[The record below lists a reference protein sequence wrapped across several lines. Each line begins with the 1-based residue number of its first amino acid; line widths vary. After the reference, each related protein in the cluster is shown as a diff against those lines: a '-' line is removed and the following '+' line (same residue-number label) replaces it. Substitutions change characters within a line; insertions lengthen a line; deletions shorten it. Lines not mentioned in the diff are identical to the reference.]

1 MTSNH
6 KIKKIRIIIEK
17 YDNDSK
23 RVGDEIV
30 LSVMSNGKKITL
42 NDLYEIVVE
51 GFKKQEEFNNW
62 VVDEFKN
69 IKSNITKLKKNN
81 NLK

>member
-51 GFKKQEEFNNW
+51 GFKKQEEFNN
-62 VVDEFKN
+62 
-69 IKSNITKLKKNN
+69 
-81 NLK
+81 